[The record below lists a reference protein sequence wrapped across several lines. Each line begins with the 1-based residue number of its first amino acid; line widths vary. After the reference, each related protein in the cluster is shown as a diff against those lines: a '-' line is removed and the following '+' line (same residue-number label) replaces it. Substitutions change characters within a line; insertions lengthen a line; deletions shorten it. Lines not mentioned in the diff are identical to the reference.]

1 MVALPLSGL
10 RAATRAARYR
20 LDFLRWSVG
29 LWENVGCPHLV
40 KRKVLLE
47 HARRYGLHVFVETG
61 TFMGDMLAAM
71 IPYFDRLYSIE
82 LAVPLYRGAVDRF
95 AAEPKVQLL
104 RGDSGQLIAT
114 ILAELSEPALFWLDA
129 HYSGGVTARGTLDS
143 PVIAELEAVL
153 GHGLPH
159 VVLVD
164 DARMFD
170 GNGGYPT
177 RDELSRLVA
186 RVGPGH
192 TVLIADDV
200 IRVVPARA

>member
-1 MVALPLSGL
+1 MVTLPFSGMPATA
-10 RAATRAARYR
+10 RAVRYR
-20 LDFLRWSVG
+20 LDFLRWSMG
-29 LWENVGCPHLV
+29 LWQHEGSPHLV
-40 KRKVLLE
+40 KRKVIRE
-47 HARRYGLHVFVETG
+47 HARRYRLQVFVETG
-61 TFMGDMLAAM
+61 TFTGDMLAAM

-82 LAVPLYRGAVDRF
+82 LSLPLYQRAIDRF
-95 AAEPKVQLL
+95 AAEQKVRVLQ
-104 RGDSGQLIAT
+104 GDSGELVAT
-114 ILAELSEPALFWLDA
+114 ILAELGEPALFWLDA

-143 PVIAELEAVL
+143 PVIAELEAIL

-186 RVGPGH
+186 RLGPRH
-192 TVLIADDV
+192 TVAVADDL
-200 IRVVPARA
+200 IRIVPAGA